1 MKNLSLFVTLGLVTL
16 MGACNAVN
24 SGTNTSEEVPA
35 PDSSVILESTD
46 GTNVEEPNLEAQTEQ
61 IPVVDGSADA
71 EAPELEAGVISP
83 DVNGDL
89 TLPQE
94 DATIG
99 AEEAP
104 ELEAGVINPDANG
117 DLTLPQEDATIGA
130 EEAPELEANEIN
142 PEATN
147 EEIILPETEN
157 VVIPTDKESAEV
169 VDPVAEPAQ

>member
-24 SGTNTSEEVPA
+24 SGTNTSEEIPA

-104 ELEAGVINPDANG
+104 ELEA
-117 DLTLPQEDATIGA
+117 
-130 EEAPELEANEIN
+130 NEIN

-169 VDPVAEPAQ
+169 VDPAAVDPAAEPAQ

>member
-1 MKNLSLFVTLGLVTL
+1 MKNLSLFVTLALVTL
-16 MGACNAVN
+16 IGSCNAVN
-24 SGTNTSEEVPA
+24 SGTNASEEIPA

-46 GTNVEEPNLEAQTEQ
+46 GTNAEEPNLEAQTEQ

-104 ELEAGVINPDANG
+104 ELEANEINPDA
-117 DLTLPQEDATIGA
+117 TK
-130 EEAPELEANEIN
+130 
-142 PEATN
+142 
-147 EEIILPETEN
+147 EEIILRETEN

-169 VDPVAEPAQ
+169 VDPAAVDPAAEPAQ